1 MKRITVLTVVLLIT
15 LLCFTVCVK
24 MEDHII
30 INEDG
35 SGTVSSRIEIE
46 KDAAD
51 QIAEELQ
58 IPIED
63 ILKTADDSRE
73 VVYAELIDG
82 TEFYIAE
89 ETMEFENSDILKAAL
104 EKMGNQ
110 DVVVSEQGIYY
121 LLNSGLSE
129 EELREIEAAGMNLDD
144 SIRVKI
150 LITMPEQIEMSTGAI
165 SEDGLTAEFLFK
177 GRDLCENQDIVVS
190 SEEETK
196 KPVFRGVKSKKTYN
210 SARTVSASDESG
222 IQKLEY
228 QRKKT
233 ADSKYGKYKAFEGEK
248 TFTQNGIYRVRAT
261 DYYGN
266 RTTRTFTISDSKRP
280 EVKLDGKMNKKQTY
294 YKGSCLVKITDNCKV
309 KSVKYYIDGKR
320 VKVSLAEVLANGLS
334 AGKAGTHKIVAS
346 DINGNTAEVTF
357 KVK

>member
-1 MKRITVLTVVLLIT
+1 
-15 LLCFTVCVK
+15 
-24 MEDHII
+24 
-30 INEDG
+30 
-35 SGTVSSRIEIE
+35 
-46 KDAAD
+46 
-51 QIAEELQ
+51 
-58 IPIED
+58 
-63 ILKTADDSRE
+63 
-73 VVYAELIDG
+73 
-82 TEFYIAE
+82 
-89 ETMEFENSDILKAAL
+89 
-104 EKMGNQ
+104 
-110 DVVVSEQGIYY
+110 
-121 LLNSGLSE
+121 
-129 EELREIEAAGMNLDD
+129 LREPANETFNQFEGFTLQNTQKLYLSDNG
-144 SIRVKI
+144 
-150 LITMPEQIEMSTGAI
+150 TGWQASRTVINKPFSI

-177 GRDLCENQDIVVS
+177 GRDLCENHDIVVS